1 MEISVKTLLEIVI
14 VVATLKL
21 IVSRWQPP
29 IQESVQAIL
38 CIGIGTIIGTIFYPT
53 KEGFIT
59 AVIGSGFAFYGKDL
73 ITQFRTLKDDLAQG
87 VEDGTISNK
96 NLKLK

>member
-21 IVSRWQPP
+21 IVGRWQPP
-29 IQESVQAIL
+29 LQESLQAIL
-38 CIGIGTIIGTIFYPT
+38 CIGIGTLIGFIFYPT

-73 ITQFRTLKDDLAQG
+73 FVQFRAIKDELKSE
-87 VEDGTISNK
+87 VEDGTFK
-96 NLKLK
+96 PK